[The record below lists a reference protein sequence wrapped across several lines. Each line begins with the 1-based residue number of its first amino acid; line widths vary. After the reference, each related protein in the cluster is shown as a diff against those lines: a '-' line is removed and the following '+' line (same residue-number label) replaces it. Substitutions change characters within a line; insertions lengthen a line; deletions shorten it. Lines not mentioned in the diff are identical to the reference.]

1 MAVASG
7 RIAGRAFRGRCAARH
22 ARRGPRLLLVT
33 RGLLPARRRAAC
45 LAAGRPLLDRRRPRG
60 GGVGPDRGVR
70 LRRLQLRATLRI
82 PAAHALA
89 VAAVV
94 LATAPLGV
102 VLPAEGGAVGGGRF
116 GPRVEASEFAV
127 LARQFLVAADDLLG
141 RRARP

>member
-22 ARRGPRLLLVT
+22 ARRGPRLLLVA

-45 LAAGRPLLDRRRPRG
+45 LAAGRPLLDRRRPRADG
-60 GGVGPDRGVR
+60 IRPDCGMR
-70 LRRLQLRATLRI
+70 LRGLQLRATLRI
-82 PAAHALA
+82 PASYALA

-116 GPRVEASEFAV
+116 GPPGGGAEFAG
-127 LARQFLVAADDLLG
+127 LAGPFLVAADDLLG
-141 RRARP
+141 HRARP